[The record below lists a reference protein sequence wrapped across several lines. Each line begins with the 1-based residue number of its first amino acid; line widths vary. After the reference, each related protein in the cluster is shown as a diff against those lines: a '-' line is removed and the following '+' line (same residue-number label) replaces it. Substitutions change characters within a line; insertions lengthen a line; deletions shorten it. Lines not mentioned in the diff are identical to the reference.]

1 VNTILGV
8 SLAVVSAVIVIIWLV
23 FERD

>member
-1 VNTILGV
+1 VNTIVGV
-8 SLAVVSAVIVIIWLV
+8 LVAVVSAVIVIIWLV